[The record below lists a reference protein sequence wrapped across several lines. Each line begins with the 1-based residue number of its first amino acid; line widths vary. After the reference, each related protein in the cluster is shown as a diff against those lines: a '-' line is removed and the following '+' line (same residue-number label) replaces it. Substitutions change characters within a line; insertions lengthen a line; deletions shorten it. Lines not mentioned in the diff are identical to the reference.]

1 MSLRHA
7 ILGFLAH
14 CPMTGY
20 DLKRHMAGTVGHF
33 WTADQ
38 AQIYR
43 TLSGLVSDGLVAV
56 ETHEQA
62 AKPNRQVH
70 SIRPEGLAELDH
82 WLAAP
87 MGHTPTREPFLMRL
101 FFAGRLGPGGVCRLL
116 EARIAETGALLCA
129 LEAIRAE
136 AQMAAETGLEGRLRL
151 ATLENGVAHARVE
164 RDWARAL
171 YNEIGD
177 QDG

>member
-20 DLKRHMAGTVGHF
+20 DLKRHMARSVSHF
-33 WTADQ
+33 WPADQ

-43 TLSGLVSDGLVAV
+43 TLSGLVADGLVAV
-56 ETHEQA
+56 ETEEQT

-70 SIRPEGLAELDH
+70 SIRPEGLAELDR
-82 WLAAP
+82 WLAEP
-87 MGHTPTREPFLMRL
+87 IGITPSREPFLMRL
-101 FFAGRLGPGGVCRLL
+101 FFVGRLGAGGVRALL
-116 EARIAETGALLCA
+116 AARIAEAEALLSA
-129 LEAIRAE
+129 LDEVRAE
-136 AQMAAETGLEGRLRL
+136 AQQAAETGLEGRLRL
-151 ATLENGVAHARVE
+151 ATQENGAAHARAE
-164 RDWARAL
+164 RDWAAAL
-171 YNEIGD
+171 LNEIGE